1 MREPEKR
8 LHWMVT
14 IFLGALLLPGWA
26 AAGPANVELII
37 DASGSMAARM
47 EGRSKMD
54 IAKEVLSGLLADL
67 PADAQVAVR
76 AYGHRRKN
84 DCNDIELLAP
94 LGPRGSA
101 PVEGR
106 VKALKPVG
114 MTPIAGSLE
123 AAGKDFAGR
132 EGQRNVVILVSDGQE
147 TCKGDP
153 CAVAKGLRQ
162 AGVQVEVNVIGF
174 DVKADERKQL
184 ECIAEGGGG
193 RYYNAANAKE
203 FQVAAA
209 EVKQQVAVA
218 PPTSPADGG
227 AFRDDFEGSK
237 LNPAW
242 KILKED
248 KNRWTLE
255 GGKLV
260 LVTQKGSI
268 AEKQDD
274 LRNQFIL
281 DRPLP
286 DNYTVNVKLAVTL
299 RSHNNWAGF
308 QIYLDKDNYLNLGYW
323 AKPWGNNI
331 WRQAF
336 FSKEVEGQVNRLEF
350 GPRHIGG
357 EGGTPQ
363 LDFIGGRNNPEAVWL
378 RLEKRGST
386 FTASFSMDGAKWHKI
401 GDHTMLRMGSARLSL
416 AAANAQADAAE
427 VSAEFDFVEVQ
438 PAP

>member
-1 MREPEKR
+1 MREPGKR

-54 IAKEVLSGLLADL
+54 IAKEVLAGLLADL

-94 LGPRGSA
+94 LGPRGSI

-106 VKALKPVG
+106 VNALKPVG

-123 AAGKDFAGR
+123 AAGKDFTGR
-132 EGQRNVVILVSDGQE
+132 EGQRNVIILVSDGQE

-153 CAVAKGLRQ
+153 CAVARNLRQ

-209 EVKQQVAVA
+209 EVKQQVAAA
-218 PPTSPADGG
+218 PPASPAGGG

-237 LNPAW
+237 LTPP
-242 KILKED
+242 
-248 KNRWTLE
+248 
-255 GGKLV
+255 G
-260 LVTQKGSI
+260 
-268 AEKQDD
+268 
-274 LRNQFIL
+274 
-281 DRPLP
+281 
-286 DNYTVNVKLAVTL
+286 
-299 RSHNNWAGF
+299 RS
-308 QIYLDKDNYLNLGYW
+308 
-323 AKPWGNNI
+323 
-331 WRQAF
+331 
-336 FSKEVEGQVNRLEF
+336 
-350 GPRHIGG
+350 
-357 EGGTPQ
+357 
-363 LDFIGGRNNPEAVWL
+363 
-378 RLEKRGST
+378 
-386 FTASFSMDGAKWHKI
+386 
-401 GDHTMLRMGSARLSL
+401 
-416 AAANAQADAAE
+416 
-427 VSAEFDFVEVQ
+427 
-438 PAP
+438 